1 MAKTYTEEQLNTFDK
16 ATLIQLLLMQQS
28 QLQEIDK
35 KLQLLLEQAAVLK
48 NNRFGKKSEKLGIEN
63 QVCFMEVDGDIV
75 FFNEAEMPSCR
86 KMKKSLLSQR
96 MQRQRANEQLTSKT
110 FRLFMSIIR

>member
-48 NNRFGKKSEKLGIEN
+48 NNRFGKK
-63 QVCFMEVDGDIV
+63 
-75 FFNEAEMPSCR
+75 
-86 KMKKSLLSQR
+86 
-96 MQRQRANEQLTSKT
+96 
-110 FRLFMSIIR
+110 

>member
-35 KLQLLLEQAAVLK
+35 KLQLT
-48 NNRFGKKSEKLGIEN
+48 LGSGTVN
-63 QVCFMEVDGDIV
+63 KV
-75 FFNEAEMPSCR
+75 
-86 KMKKSLLSQR
+86 
-96 MQRQRANEQLTSKT
+96 
-110 FRLFMSIIR
+110 

>member
-1 MAKTYTEEQLNTFDK
+1 MKRRFIMAKTYTEEQLNTFDK

-75 FFNEAEMPSCR
+75 FFNEAEAVNALGVIPGVR
-86 KMKKSLLSQR
+86 HR
-96 MQRQRANEQLTSKT
+96 
-110 FRLFMSIIR
+110 

>member
-48 NNRFGKKSEKLGIEN
+48 NNRFGKKSEN
-63 QVCFMEVDGDIV
+63 
-75 FFNEAEMPSCR
+75 
-86 KMKKSLLSQR
+86 
-96 MQRQRANEQLTSKT
+96 
-110 FRLFMSIIR
+110 

>member
-35 KLQLLLEQAAVLK
+35 KLQLLLEQAAVLYH
-48 NNRFGKKSEKLGIEN
+48 GVLQKSWFSVTCDRSTSDPGSCMGNSDAEP
-63 QVCFMEVDGDIV
+63 
-75 FFNEAEMPSCR
+75 EAYATGCNTAGRR
-86 KMKKSLLSQR
+86 K
-96 MQRQRANEQLTSKT
+96 
-110 FRLFMSIIR
+110 

>member
-35 KLQLLLEQAAVLK
+35 KLQLLLEQAAVLLHQQK
-48 NNRFGKKSEKLGIEN
+48 LNQCRFW
-63 QVCFMEVDGDIV
+63 
-75 FFNEAEMPSCR
+75 
-86 KMKKSLLSQR
+86 
-96 MQRQRANEQLTSKT
+96 
-110 FRLFMSIIR
+110 

>member
-48 NNRFGKKSEKLGIEN
+48 NNRFVPCSFW
-63 QVCFMEVDGDIV
+63 VVV
-75 FFNEAEMPSCR
+75 TYAR
-86 KMKKSLLSQR
+86 TSLLPKILVR
-96 MQRQRANEQLTSKT
+96 TRRTLV
-110 FRLFMSIIR
+110 

>member
-48 NNRFGKKSEKLGIEN
+48 NNRFGKKS
-63 QVCFMEVDGDIV
+63 
-75 FFNEAEMPSCR
+75 
-86 KMKKSLLSQR
+86 LLSQR

>member
-35 KLQLLLEQAAVLK
+35 SYS
-48 NNRFGKKSEKLGIEN
+48 F
-63 QVCFMEVDGDIV
+63 C
-75 FFNEAEMPSCR
+75 
-86 KMKKSLLSQR
+86 
-96 MQRQRANEQLTSKT
+96 
-110 FRLFMSIIR
+110 

>member
-35 KLQLLLEQAAVLK
+35 MDIQCLSPAKKYKLY
-48 NNRFGKKSEKLGIEN
+48 KSSIN
-63 QVCFMEVDGDIV
+63 
-75 FFNEAEMPSCR
+75 
-86 KMKKSLLSQR
+86 KSLHFVQRSLSSGTRGQR
-96 MQRQRANEQLTSKT
+96 G
-110 FRLFMSIIR
+110 

>member
-48 NNRFGKKSEKLGIEN
+48 NNRFVPCSYS
-63 QVCFMEVDGDIV
+63 VTV
-75 FFNEAEMPSCR
+75 
-86 KMKKSLLSQR
+86 
-96 MQRQRANEQLTSKT
+96 T
-110 FRLFMSIIR
+110 